1 MAIYGA
7 LAVGAPLGLLI
18 HSHYGFAALAIT
30 TMVLPLLA
38 WACNGTVRKVPALAG
53 ERPSLW
59 SVVGF
64 IWKPGLGL
72 ALQGVGFAV
81 IGTFVSLYFASK
93 GWAMAGFTLTAFGG
107 AFVVMRVMF
116 GWMPDRFG
124 GVKVAI
130 VSLLVE
136 TVGLLL
142 LWQAPG
148 AWVAL
153 AGAALTG
160 AGCSLIFPALGVE
173 VVKRVPLT
181 SSRHRTGRLR
191 RVSGY
196 RPRRL
201 RAAGGNAGDHV
212 WLLFGISCR
221 GDLCGAGNYC
231 HDTVISSGLTN
242 QPDQHQDNRD

>member
-1 MAIYGA
+1 
-7 LAVGAPLGLLI
+7 
-18 HSHYGFAALAIT
+18 
-30 TMVLPLLA
+30 
-38 WACNGTVRKVPALAG
+38 
-53 ERPSLW
+53 
-59 SVVGF
+59 
-64 IWKPGLGL
+64 
-72 ALQGVGFAV
+72 
-81 IGTFVSLYFASK
+81 
-93 GWAMAGFTLTAFGG
+93 MAGFTLTAFGG

-173 VVKRVPLT
+173 VVKRVPSQVRGTAL
-181 SSRHRTGRLR
+181 G
-191 RVSGY
+191 GY

>member
-1 MAIYGA
+1 
-7 LAVGAPLGLLI
+7 
-18 HSHYGFAALAIT
+18 
-30 TMVLPLLA
+30 
-38 WACNGTVRKVPALAG
+38 
-53 ERPSLW
+53 
-59 SVVGF
+59 
-64 IWKPGLGL
+64 
-72 ALQGVGFAV
+72 
-81 IGTFVSLYFASK
+81 
-93 GWAMAGFTLTAFGG
+93 MAGFTLTAFGG

-173 VVKRVPLT
+173 VVKRVPSQVRGTALGGYAAFQDIALGV
-181 SSRHRTGRLR
+181 SGRLR
-191 RVSGY
+191 ECW
-196 RPRRL
+196 RPRLVTL
-201 RAAGGNAGDHV
+201 RYFLPGRSLRC
-212 WLLFGISCR
+212 WELLSRYCR
-221 GDLCGAGNYC
+221 FVGVNEPARPA
-231 HDTVISSGLTN
+231 SG
-242 QPDQHQDNRD
+242 

>member
-18 HSHYGFAALAIT
+18 HSHYGFAALALT
-30 TMVLPLLA
+30 TMALPLLA

-59 SVVGF
+59 SVVGL

-173 VVKRVPLT
+173 VVKRVPSQFAAPHWAVT
-181 SSRHRTGRLR
+181 
-191 RVSGY
+191 
-196 RPRRL
+196 PRFRISPSASP
-201 RAAGGNAGDHV
+201 AAGGNAGDHV

>member
-1 MAIYGA
+1 MGD
-7 LAVGAPLGLLI
+7 G
-18 HSHYGFAALAIT
+18 
-30 TMVLPLLA
+30 
-38 WACNGTVRKVPALAG
+38 
-53 ERPSLW
+53 
-59 SVVGF
+59 
-64 IWKPGLGL
+64 
-72 ALQGVGFAV
+72 
-81 IGTFVSLYFASK
+81 
-93 GWAMAGFTLTAFGG
+93 GFTLTAFGG

-173 VVKRVPLT
+173 VVKRVPHKFAAPHWAVT
-181 SSRHRTGRLR
+181 PRFRISPSASPGRWR
-191 RVSGY
+191 ECW
-196 RPRRL
+196 RPRLVTL
-201 RAAGGNAGDHV
+201 RYFLPGRSLRC
-212 WLLFGISCR
+212 WELLSR
-221 GDLCGAGNYC
+221 YC
-231 HDTVISSGLTN
+231 HFVGANEPARPASG
-242 QPDQHQDNRD
+242 